1 MLRFHEET
9 EYLADGP
16 LESSKQS
23 DLDLGHRSDLKN
35 CKDLENTPARLN
47 PMWLEADQ
55 AHFQLC
61 SQEVHL
67 TLVEL

>member
-9 EYLADGP
+9 EYLADG
-16 LESSKQS
+16 LLGYSKQF
-23 DLDLGHRSDLKN
+23 DLDLGHRSDLID

-55 AHFQLC
+55 AHSQLC
-61 SQEVHL
+61 S
-67 TLVEL
+67 